1 MSNKIYLIKS
11 GAMLDAIKDY
21 IKEETD
27 CRLAY
32 SLFAEKFG
40 AESYLTNG
48 KCMYGLV
55 LDKAPEGWTIP
66 KKARRRSY
74 KETWPKKNCKD
85 YDEMWSLPK
94 LPQQVDIIKNL
105 TKVPL
110 TMKYINNCGGE
121 GRYRIGN
128 PLNECGF
135 LYIQSHKLYAFWLPD
150 VQSEIEEAE
159 REGAVVD
166 EAIKSWKLDLQG
178 VEEISN
184 NKWDLLVAE
193 CKVKDEQEKLNANK

>member
-1 MSNKIYLIKS
+1 
-11 GAMLDAIKDY
+11 MLDAVKSY
-21 IKEETD
+21 IREETN
-27 CRLAY
+27 CRIAY
-32 SLFAEKFG
+32 SNFTEKFG

-48 KCMYGLV
+48 HNLYGLI
-55 LDKAPEGWTIP
+55 LDEAPEGWTIS
-66 KKARRRSY
+66 KKARHRSY

-85 YDEMWSLPK
+85 YDEMRPLPK

-121 GRYRIGN
+121 GRYWIGN

-135 LYIQSHKLYAFWLPD
+135 LYLQSHELYAFWLPD
-150 VQSEIEEAE
+150 VQSEIEDVE
-159 REGAVVD
+159 REGGVVNED
-166 EAIKSWKLDLQG
+166 IKSWYLDLQG
-178 VEEISN
+178 VEEVSS

-193 CKVKDEQEKLNANK
+193 CKVKDEQEKLNANE